1 MAKNR
6 EIRDPVHGFVER
18 SRLEEKIIDTQVFQR
33 LRRIRQL
40 AMASLVYPGAL
51 HTRFDHSIGVMH
63 VADKLARQLLP
74 SKDYIKQRKT
84 IRLAALLHDVGHG
97 PFSHVSED
105 ILELYIDK
113 DKVKPQ
119 EKEEIHELITCDI
132 ITKNPELSR
141 IISQQERSKIIDLL
155 KGEKG
160 EPLIHSIISG
170 PLDADKQDYLLRD
183 SYFCGVKYGI
193 FDMGR
198 LIGTL
203 MAVPDPQGRILAAS
217 NDGVYA
223 IEQFVLAKYH
233 MAKQVYFHRLRLITD
248 AMIVRALSL
257 GIEKDNLPWLR
268 RLYKYDGSDEY
279 IQNYL
284 DWDDAKLMNCLL
296 SANKKDTLAGELFT
310 RLKERRLFK
319 KIFAI
324 NLREIQDEI
333 ARKQLSGLARDSQLR
348 MQIET
353 EIAKHLSSMTRKKI
367 KPYQVIAKQYTFK
380 SVRKAVADESIVI
393 IVGESGKRNF
403 DEESALFNSIDK
415 KQSEEYLEV
424 YAPFKLAGR
433 KANNERAKALQKDIA
448 RILIDAAK
456 EGDTGVKK
464 GGSNVA

>member
-1 MAKNR
+1 MAQKR

-18 SRLEEKIIDTQVFQR
+18 SRLEEKIIDAQVFQR

-40 AMASLVYPGAL
+40 AMANLVYPGAL

-63 VADKLARQLLP
+63 VADKQARQLLP
-74 SKDYIKQRKT
+74 YRDYREYKRI

-105 ILELYIDK
+105 ILELYTDTN
-113 DKVKPQ
+113 KVKLQ
-119 EKEEIHELITCDI
+119 EKKEIHELITYDI
-132 ITKNPELSR
+132 LERDPELSG
-141 IISQQERSKIIDLL
+141 IISQQERSEVIGLL
-155 KGEKG
+155 KGETG
-160 EPLIHSIISG
+160 EPLIHNIISG

-193 FDMGR
+193 FDMDR

-257 GIEKDNLPWLR
+257 GIEQDNLAWLR
-268 RLYKYDGSDEY
+268 RLYTYDGSDEY

-284 DWDDAKLMNCLL
+284 DWDDSRLMNRFL
-296 SANKKDTLAGELFT
+296 SIESKGTLAGELFT

-324 NLREIQDEI
+324 NLLEIQDAI
-333 ARKQLSGLARDSQLR
+333 AQKQLSGLARDSQLR
-348 MQIET
+348 MKLET

-380 SVRKAVADESIVI
+380 SVRKAVDNESKVI

-403 DEESALFNSIDK
+403 DEESALFKSIDD

-424 YAPFKLAGR
+424 YAPFKFATRG
-433 KANNERAKALQKDIA
+433 ANNERARALQEDIA
-448 RILIDAAK
+448 RILIDATK

-464 GGSNVA
+464 GGSDVT